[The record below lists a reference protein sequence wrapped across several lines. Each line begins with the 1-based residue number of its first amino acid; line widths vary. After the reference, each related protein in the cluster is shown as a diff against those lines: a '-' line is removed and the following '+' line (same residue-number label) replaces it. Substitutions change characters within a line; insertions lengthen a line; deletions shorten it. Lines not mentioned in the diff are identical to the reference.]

1 MKTLLILRHAKS
13 SWKDDDLADHDRPLN
28 KRGKS
33 DAPRMGELVRREEL
47 QPELILTS
55 SALRARTT
63 AELVLE
69 SSGCDAE
76 LVVSRDLYAH
86 YPEAYLDVL
95 VDVDDCYDVVMIVG
109 HNPGVEEL
117 VELLTGQ
124 WERMP
129 TAALVKI
136 TLPINSWSE
145 LDECVEGDL
154 VDIWLPKNQPF

>member
-1 MKTLLILRHAKS
+1 MKTLLVLRHAKS

-47 QPELILTS
+47 LPELILTS

-63 AELVLE
+63 AKLVLE
-69 SSGCDAE
+69 ASGCDAE
-76 LVVSRDLYAH
+76 LVVSRDLYAFYH
-86 YPEAYLDVL
+86 DAYLDAL
-95 VDVDDCYDVVMIVG
+95 VGVDDRYDVVMIVG

-117 VELLTGQ
+117 VEGLTGQ

-136 TLPINSWSE
+136 KLPISSWSE
-145 LDECVEGDL
+145 LDESTEGEL
-154 VDIWLPKNQPF
+154 VDIWLPKELSF